1 MQFTIA
7 PTPPNQDQG
16 IGFWQDL
23 KEMLI
28 TASEILAANTVD
40 SDSSDDSE
48 SAPSL
53 ADFPYDPDVATV
65 NEMLVGI
72 QEVIDSLRAT
82 E

>member
-7 PTPPNQDQG
+7 PTPPNADPG

-23 KEMLI
+23 KDML
-28 TASEILAANTVD
+28 TAAKEIFEENTVA

-53 ADFPYDPDVATV
+53 ADFPFNPDVATV

-72 QEVIDSLRAT
+72 QEVIDALRAT